1 MTDKLTPAQVPRCR
15 ADCGRAANGYD
26 GFCEPCARERERDG
40 RWETIPLVV
49 EENGEAT
56 EQESTTA
63 PDGPTDEAGPRLYLR
78 GA

>member
-1 MTDKLTPAQVPRCR
+1 MTDPDVPTCR
-15 ADCGRAANGYD
+15 AGCGRVADGYD

-40 RWETIPLVV
+40 RWETIPL
-49 EENGEAT
+49 EET

-63 PDGPTDEAGPRLYLR
+63 PDDATDEAGSRLYLR